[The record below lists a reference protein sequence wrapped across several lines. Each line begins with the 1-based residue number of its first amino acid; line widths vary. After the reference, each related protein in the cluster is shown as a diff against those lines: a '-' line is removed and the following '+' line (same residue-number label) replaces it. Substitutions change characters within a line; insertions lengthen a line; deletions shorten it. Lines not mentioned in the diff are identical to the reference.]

1 MRKRVRV
8 SIPRFSIEII
18 EKDMEYFS
26 ISRDRICNLVIQGL
40 GFENTIS
47 YHKKLMD
54 GTKIL
59 NFNLNEKNTE
69 LFEAMFALSKERK
82 ESEFFKRVFS
92 TYANLHPF
100 MREKILNISLFT
112 IIENAIREN
121 KKVKLYYQKLL
132 LDVLP
137 LGFERDSETLY
148 TILKVKKE
156 GKEYLYEMKNIEVV
170 RIY

>member
-54 GTKIL
+54 GTKLI
-59 NFNLNEKNTE
+59 
-69 LFEAMFALSKERK
+69 
-82 ESEFFKRVFS
+82 
-92 TYANLHPF
+92 
-100 MREKILNISLFT
+100 
-112 IIENAIREN
+112 
-121 KKVKLYYQKLL
+121 
-132 LDVLP
+132 
-137 LGFERDSETLY
+137 
-148 TILKVKKE
+148 
-156 GKEYLYEMKNIEVV
+156 
-170 RIY
+170 